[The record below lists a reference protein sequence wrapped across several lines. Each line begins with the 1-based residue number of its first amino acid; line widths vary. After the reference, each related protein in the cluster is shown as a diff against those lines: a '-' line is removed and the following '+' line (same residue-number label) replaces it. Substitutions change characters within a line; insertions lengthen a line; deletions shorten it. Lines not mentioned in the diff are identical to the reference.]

1 MENLNVKN
9 QTNFSGRL
17 QVVNRNTVSNRV
29 IQDRLPSF
37 TGDDAPEEECKKK
50 KLTAKKVTN
59 ILGVAAWLALVV
71 YGAKTTKIFRK
82 NSPENLEGQIKST
95 KSAIKAAKENIECAR
110 SGVDET
116 AQLGWVGKKLY
127 SLGNWV
133 QNATNKFGKELF
145 NNFIYAFGTLV
156 VMPTVVL
163 LSPTKKED
171 SKKGD
176 KLFTILRQPFSVAAT
191 LIMQYTFDKVLS
203 KKLPDVIKHNMLE
216 NKEFL
221 MENGHFVGP
230 DNKISS
236 KIDLKDILDKIKYN
250 TADGEEALKLLTN
263 LEPSKGGL
271 KGIFTADEL
280 KEIFDEGKLKSY
292 EKKDFA
298 YLQNKLFEKFSE
310 KTGINRDQLPLTY
323 KKGRLTK
330 ERAVFDVL
338 TDSKLLQDAGVN
350 LPENAK
356 AAAEQI
362 KKFLNIHNRKEIIT
376 QRTKVGVNVVLAA
389 PIACTFLNVIYGKAM
404 KAIRPEK
411 KKDEQCG
418 KEVK

>member
-1 MENLNVKN
+1 MQISGIHGADVFKQMNVTSRN
-9 QTNFSGRL
+9 QDNITY
-17 QVVNRNTVSNRV
+17 QV
-29 IQDRLPSF
+29 PSF
-37 TGDDAPEEECKKK
+37 TNEKASDGEKRGK
-50 KLTAKKVTN
+50 KLSVKKATN
-59 ILGVAAWLALVV
+59 ILGVAAWLALVA

-82 NSPENLEGQIKST
+82 NSPEMLEKNIKEAQA
-95 KSAIKAAKENIECAR
+95 AIKAAKENIAHAR
-110 SGVDET
+110 EGLDEKEG
-116 AQLGWVGKKLY
+116 LSWLGKKFY

-176 KLFTILRQPFSVAAT
+176 KFFTILRQPFSVAAT
-191 LIMQYTFDKVLS
+191 LIMQYTFDKVLN

-250 TADGEEALKLLTN
+250 TADGEEALKLLTD
-263 LEPSKGGL
+263 LEPSEGGL
-271 KGIFTADEL
+271 KGIFTANEL
-280 KEIFDEGKLKSY
+280 KEIFDESKLKSY

-376 QRTKVGVNVVLAA
+376 QRTKVGVNVVFAA
-389 PIACTFLNVIYGKAM
+389 PIACTFLNVIYGKGM
-404 KAIRPEK
+404 KLIRPEK
-411 KKDEQCG
+411 KENVPSG